1 MLQAENLLTCL
12 FLVGSV
18 ANLLGLFGHKEPLFK
33 HVATAGTLIG
43 FTSLAGLAFYINSW
57 EQLKNL
63 ILAYGVLVLPILPI
77 LVLLLAASSD

>member
-1 MLQAENLLTCL
+1 VLQAENLLICL
-12 FLVGSV
+12 FLAGSV
-18 ANLLGLFGHKEPLFK
+18 ANLLGLFGHKEPLK

-63 ILAYGVLVLPILPI
+63 ILAYGALVLPILPI